1 MLLCVFVLIDTH
13 WELHMTPILE
23 AVDGIFVKQPTAA
36 ATATATTV
44 GVWRGDPQGSISTP
58 EVRGE
63 VSKAGRVFGWLDK
76 DKIYYN

>member
-1 MLLCVFVLIDTH
+1 VLLCVFVLIDTH

-44 GVWRGDPQGSISTP
+44 GV
-58 EVRGE
+58 
-63 VSKAGRVFGWLDK
+63 
-76 DKIYYN
+76 